1 MPIQS
6 LVMQTNVAS
15 LNAQRNLMQSERVLS
30 TAMGRLSSGLRIN
43 MAADD
48 AAGLAISEKLRADV
62 RSLVVAQRNAND
74 GISMLQTAEGGL
86 NQIADMLLRMRE
98 LAVQAANGTLG
109 DAERGALNDEF
120 VELRAEIDRIANT
133 TEFGGKF
140 LLNGSLRTGVN
151 FHVGINNTTNDRVT
165 VSLVS
170 ATASAI
176 SIGAN
181 LSVTTAAT
189 ASTAITRIDSAIDNV
204 SDRRGDIGAKQN
216 RLYVTINNLA
226 AMHENLSA
234 ANSRIRDA
242 DVATESANFLRGQIL
257 MQSGLSVLSQANQLP
272 SMAMSLLG

>member
-15 LNAQRNLMQSERVLS
+15 LNAQKNLMQSEKVLS
-30 TAMGRLSSGLRIN
+30 TAMSRLSSGLRIN

-48 AAGLAISEKLRADV
+48 AAGLSISEKLRADI

-86 NQIADMLLRMRE
+86 NQIGDMLLRMRE

-109 DAERGALNDEF
+109 NAERGALNDEF
-120 VELRAEIDRIANT
+120 VELKSEIDRIANT

-140 LLNGSLRTGVN
+140 LLNGSLRTGVELQ
-151 FHVGINNTTNDRVT
+151 VGINNTTNDTVT

-170 ATASAI
+170 ATAAAI
-176 SIGAN
+176 SF
-181 LSVTTAAT
+181 SAT
-189 ASTAITRIDSAIDNV
+189 VAISAVSKASLAMTRLDSAINQV

-226 AMHENLSA
+226 AMHENISA

-242 DVATESANFLRGQIL
+242 DVATESANFLKGQIL
-257 MQSGLSVLSQANQLP
+257 MQSGLSVLAQANQLP
-272 SMAMSLLG
+272 SMALSLLG

>member
-1 MPIQS
+1 
-6 LVMQTNVAS
+6 MQTNVAS

>member
-1 MPIQS
+1 
-6 LVMQTNVAS
+6 MQTNVAS
-15 LNAQRNLMQSERVLS
+15 LNAQRNLLKSEKVLS
-30 TAMGRLSSGLRIN
+30 TAMSRLSSGLRIN

-62 RSLVVAQRNAND
+62 RGLAQAQRNAND
-74 GISMLQTAEGGL
+74 GISLLQTAESGL
-86 NQIADMLLRMRE
+86 NQIGDMLLRMRE
-98 LAVQAANGTLG
+98 LAVQSANGTLG
-109 DAERGALNDEF
+109 TAERGALNDEF
-120 VELRAEIDRIANT
+120 GELKNEIDRIANT

-140 LLNGSLRTGVN
+140 LLNGSQASGID
-151 FHVGINNTTNDRVT
+151 FQVGINNSTNDK
-165 VSLVS
+165 VSISLAT

-176 SIGAN
+176 SI
-181 LSVTTAAT
+181 TATVAVDT
-189 ASTAITRIDSAIDNV
+189 VSKASLAMDAVDSAIDHV

-216 RLYVTINNLA
+216 RLYVTISNLA
-226 AMHENLSA
+226 AMHENISA